1 MLDSPRTFPLTYTHT
16 YSMQWPAQTPTPFAL
31 FSRGRKMYPIFF
43 VYARACVLFSLYYA
57 AGDQIEFGTWSL
69 FRFLVGCLVQ
79 RNKENSSVFI
89 LAEIAGST
97 PLTLLA
103 RSDSSHHQHTQT
115 DRQTESAKL
124 YLSPVYPYMSGT
136 VPLNSPLNH
145 HVLLSSI
152 LLFYFHSRR
161 FETRPMLVTAILLFP
176 NSQLSVGSLIFVL
189 CPVHMFVFF
198 PS

>member
-1 MLDSPRTFPLTYTHT
+1 MTCLIPLVPSPPHIHT

-115 DRQTESAKL
+115 DRQIDREREALLITGLSIYVRNCSAKFTIK
-124 YLSPVYPYMSGT
+124 SSRP
-136 VPLNSPLNH
+136 
-145 HVLLSSI
+145 LSSI

-161 FETRPMLVTAILLFP
+161 FEPRPMRVTAISLFP
-176 NSQLSVGSLIFVL
+176 SSASD
-189 CPVHMFVFF
+189 P
-198 PS
+198 